1 MQITPKSAHPSGR
14 HELEQLLSKCELSYS
29 LKDQELGSG
38 TLLPGS
44 GKFRN
49 KLKYSGR
56 KDNLRQK
63 IAAEL

>member
-1 MQITPKSAHPSGR
+1 VQITPKSAHPSGGQDQ
-14 HELEQLLSKCELSYS
+14 EQLISIFELSYP
-29 LKDQELGSG
+29 LKDQDLGSG
-38 TLLPGS
+38 ALLPGS
-44 GKFRN
+44 GKFRK